1 MAMLGFDLFTIISGL
16 AVITMLIAVVKAYD
30 YKRSIPGGEV
40 GKAWNVLSSLASFFF
55 DRLSYDTF
63 FYRPASGS

>member
-40 GKAWNVLSSLASFFF
+40 GKAWNVL
-55 DRLSYDTF
+55 
-63 FYRPASGS
+63 